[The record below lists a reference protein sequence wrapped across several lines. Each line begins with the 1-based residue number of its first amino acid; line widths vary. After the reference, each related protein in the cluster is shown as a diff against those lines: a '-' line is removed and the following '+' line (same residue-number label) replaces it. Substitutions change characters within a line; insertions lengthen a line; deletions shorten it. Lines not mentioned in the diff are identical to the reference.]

1 MDVLERERWRVIS
14 RHLDEVLEIE
24 ADKRADWLA
33 ALRQRDPSL
42 AADLQMLL
50 DEHRELDK
58 AGFLDEQ
65 PIVLPRTGLAGETI
79 GAYTLVEPIGQGGM
93 GTVWLAERSDGRF
106 DRRVA
111 VKFLNLALVGRG
123 EARFTREG
131 MLLARLSHPHI
142 ARLIDAGVSAAGQP
156 YLILEHVDGEAIDR
170 YCERLSLDVNA
181 RVRLLLTV
189 LDAVAH
195 AHANL
200 IVHRDIKPS
209 NVLVDKD
216 GQVKLLDFGIG
227 KMLEE
232 ETDAGN
238 VTAFTG
244 LTRQAGVGMTPE
256 YAAPEQMTGE
266 AITTATDVYALGL
279 LSYILLAGRH
289 PAGDTLRSTAEI
301 VKAVVETE
309 APLMST
315 VATSAVARELRGDL
329 DTIVAKALRKR
340 PGERYV
346 SATAFAVDLTRYLE
360 HLPIGARPET
370 IGYRAAKFVRRHR
383 VPVAAAAVALAAL
396 SAGLFVA
403 NRERLVAQRRFSQ
416 LRQLSNKMIALDGS
430 IRNLP
435 GSTAARRTLVTD
447 SLEYLAGLSS
457 DAGNDLDLTLEVGQ
471 AYGRVARIQGVPTEL
486 NIGDAKNAEES
497 LKKADA
503 LFERVLAARPD
514 SRGALVGSSVV
525 AHDRMILAESEH
537 RNEDA
542 RAFAQKS
549 AARSELFLNRNDLT
563 VEERDLACGRI
574 GNIAL
579 AYSNM
584 RLYDDAAVF
593 ARRATEIARTLPA
606 SNHRL
611 GTTLSLLANIQR
623 NQGKIDAAVETIA
636 EARRAADT
644 GEYESATQQMID
656 KYGVLLRQGMILGE
670 DENLSANRP
679 EEAVAVFQEAL
690 DLTETEAQRDPN
702 DSTSR
707 ARVGTAARQIGNI
720 LRHSDPR
727 RALAAYDLG
736 LKRLGE
742 IRTNNLKA
750 RRDIATTLAD
760 SSYAL
765 RALHRGAE
773 ARARVVKALEILTQ
787 TKDYPPKTLTIE
799 SEAYAVMR
807 AQADSLV
814 ADGRAAEGRAL
825 YEQIRDKLMHSP
837 APPGGDPRSAAKL
850 QAFLSSFTAAFRSPE

>member
-14 RHLDEVLEIE
+14 RHLDEVLELE
-24 ADKRADWLA
+24 ASQRADWLA
-33 ALRQRDPSL
+33 TLSHRDPSL
-42 AADLQMLL
+42 AADLEMLL
-50 DEHRELDK
+50 DEHRELER

-65 PIVLPRTGLAGETI
+65 PMVLPRTGLTGDTV
-79 GAYTLVEPIGQGGM
+79 GAYTLVAPIGQGGM

-131 MLLARLSHPHI
+131 MLLARLTHPHI

-170 YCERLSLDVNA
+170 YCDRMSLDVHG

-189 LDAVAH
+189 LDAAAH

-209 NVLVDKD
+209 NVLVDKA

-227 KMLEE
+227 KLLADD
-232 ETDAGN
+232 TDAGE
-238 VTAFTG
+238 VTEFSG

-279 LSYILLAGRH
+279 LSYVLLAGRH
-289 PAGDTLRSTAEI
+289 PAGDTLRSTADI

-315 VATSAVARELRGDL
+315 VAKAAVAGELRGDL

-346 SATAFAVDLTRYLE
+346 SVTAFAEDLTRYLE
-360 HLPIGARPET
+360 DLPIGARPET
-370 IGYRAAKFVRRHR
+370 VGYRAAKFVRRNR
-383 VPVAAAAVALAAL
+383 VTVAAAAVTLVAL

-403 NRERLVAQRRFSQ
+403 NRERLVAERRFNQ
-416 LRQLSNKMIALDGS
+416 LRQLSNKMIALDRS

-435 GSTAARRTLVTD
+435 GSIDARRTLVTD

-457 DAGNDLDLTLEVGQ
+457 DAGRDLDLTLEVGQ
-471 AYGRVARIQGVPTEL
+471 AYSRVARIQGVPTEI
-486 NIGDAKNAEES
+486 NIGDFKSAEES

-514 SRGALVGSSVV
+514 SRPALLSSAVV
-525 AHDRMILAESEH
+525 AHDRMILAQSEH
-537 RNEDA
+537 RDADA
-542 RAFAQKS
+542 RAYARTS
-549 AARSELFLNRNDLT
+549 ADRFELFLNRNDLT
-563 VEERDLACGRI
+563 VAERENTAASI

-584 RLYDDAAVF
+584 HMYDDAAVF
-593 ARRATEIARTLPA
+593 ARRAVEIARPLP
-606 SNHRL
+606 
-611 GTTLSLLANIQR
+611 TTSRFGSALSLLANIQR
-623 NQGKIDAAVETIA
+623 NQGKIDAAVQTIA
-636 EARRAADT
+636 EARRAADS
-644 GEYESATQQMID
+644 GVYESVTQRMID

-679 EEAVAVFQEAL
+679 DDAVVAFQEAL

-707 ARVGTAARQIGNI
+707 SRVATAARELGNI
-720 LRHSDPR
+720 LRHTDPA

-736 LKRLGE
+736 LRRLGE
-742 IRTNNLKA
+742 IRSSNLKF
-750 RRDIATTLAD
+750 RRDTALLLAN
-760 SSYAL
+760 SSYPL
-765 RALHRGAE
+765 RTLHRGAE
-773 ARARVVKALEILTQ
+773 GKARIAKALEILSQ
-787 TKDYPPKTLTIE
+787 TKDYPPKALSID
-799 SEAYAVMR
+799 SEAYTVMR

-825 YEQIRDKLMHSP
+825 YQQIRDKLMHSP
-837 APPGGDPRSAAKL
+837 TPPGGDPRSAAKL
-850 QAFLSSFTAAFRSPE
+850 QAFLSSFAAAFRSPQ